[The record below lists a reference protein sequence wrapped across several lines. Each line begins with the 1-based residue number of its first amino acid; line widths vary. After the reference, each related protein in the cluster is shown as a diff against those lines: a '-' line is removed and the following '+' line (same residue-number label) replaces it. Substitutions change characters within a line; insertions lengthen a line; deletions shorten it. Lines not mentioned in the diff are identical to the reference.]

1 MKESKLIEMQ
11 NKVGAL
17 TRVAQQ
23 LMGEINNLK
32 DLSIGTLEV
41 IKKMPNYQKAVDEL
55 KAEMEEANKI
65 KQDSTEKK
73 LDLNEK

>member
-17 TRVAQQ
+17 TRVVQQ
-23 LMGEINNLK
+23 LMNEINNLK

-41 IKKMPNYQKAVDEL
+41 VKKMPKYKKAVDEL

-65 KQDSTEKK
+65 NQTSKKK
-73 LDLNEK
+73 LELNVE

>member
-17 TRVAQQ
+17 TRVVQQ
-23 LMGEINNLK
+23 LMNEMNNLK

-41 IKKMPNYQKAVDEL
+41 VKQLPKYKKAVDEL

-65 KQDSTEKK
+65 NKTSEKK
-73 LDLNEK
+73 LELNVE

>member
-11 NKVGAL
+11 NKVVAL
-17 TRVAQQ
+17 TRVVQQ
-23 LMGEINNLK
+23 LMNEINNLK

-41 IKKMPNYQKAVDEL
+41 VKKMPKYKKAVDEL

-65 KQDSTEKK
+65 NQTSEKK
-73 LDLNEK
+73 LELNVE

>member
-11 NKVGAL
+11 NKVGAI
-17 TRVAQQ
+17 TRVVQQ
-23 LMGEINNLK
+23 LMNEINNLK

-41 IKKMPNYQKAVDEL
+41 VKKMPKYKKAVDEL

-65 KQDSTEKK
+65 NQTSEKK
-73 LDLNEK
+73 LELNVE

>member
-17 TRVAQQ
+17 TRVVQQ
-23 LMGEINNLK
+23 LMNEMNNLK

-41 IKKMPNYQKAVDEL
+41 VKKLPKYKKAVDEL

-65 KQDSTEKK
+65 NKTSEKK
-73 LDLNEK
+73 LELNVE

>member
-17 TRVAQQ
+17 TRVVQQ
-23 LMGEINNLK
+23 LMSEINNLK

-41 IKKMPNYQKAVDEL
+41 VKKMPKYKKAVDEL

-65 KQDSTEKK
+65 NKTSEKK
-73 LDLNEK
+73 LELNVE

>member
-17 TRVAQQ
+17 TRVVQQ
-23 LMGEINNLK
+23 LMGEISNLK

-41 IKKMPNYQKAVDEL
+41 VKKMPKYKKAVDEL

-65 KQDSTEKK
+65 NKTSEKK
-73 LDLNEK
+73 LELNVE

>member
-17 TRVAQQ
+17 TRVVQQ

-41 IKKMPNYQKAVDEL
+41 VKKMPKYKKAVDEL

-65 KQDSTEKK
+65 NKTSEKK
-73 LDLNEK
+73 LELNVE

>member
-17 TRVAQQ
+17 TRVVQQ
-23 LMGEINNLK
+23 LMSEISNLK

-41 IKKMPNYQKAVDEL
+41 VKKMPKYKKAVDEL

-65 KQDSTEKK
+65 NKTSEKK
-73 LDLNEK
+73 LELNVE

>member
-41 IKKMPNYQKAVDEL
+41 VKKMPKYKKAVDEL

-65 KQDSTEKK
+65 NKTSEKK
-73 LDLNEK
+73 LELNVE

>member
-11 NKVGAL
+11 NKIGAL
-17 TRVAQQ
+17 TRVVQQ
-23 LMGEINNLK
+23 LINEVNNIK

-41 IKKMPNYQKAVDEL
+41 VKKMPKYKKAVDEL

-65 KQDSTEKK
+65 KESTEKK
-73 LDLNEK
+73 LELDVE

>member
-17 TRVAQQ
+17 TRVVQQ
-23 LMGEINNLK
+23 LINEINNLK

-41 IKKMPNYQKAVDEL
+41 VKKMPKYKKAVDEL

-65 KQDSTEKK
+65 NQTSEKK
-73 LDLNEK
+73 LELNVE

>member
-17 TRVAQQ
+17 TRVVQQ
-23 LMGEINNLK
+23 LMSEINNLK

-41 IKKMPNYQKAVDEL
+41 VKKMPKYKKAVDEL

-65 KQDSTEKK
+65 NKT
-73 LDLNEK
+73 

>member
-17 TRVAQQ
+17 TRVVQQ
-23 LMGEINNLK
+23 LINEINNLK

-41 IKKMPNYQKAVDEL
+41 VKKMPKYKKAVDEL

-65 KQDSTEKK
+65 NQTSKKK
-73 LDLNEK
+73 LELNVE

>member
-17 TRVAQQ
+17 TRVVQQ
-23 LMGEINNLK
+23 LMNEINNLK

-41 IKKMPNYQKAVDEL
+41 VKKMPKYKKAVDEL

-65 KQDSTEKK
+65 NQTSEKK
-73 LDLNEK
+73 LELNVE